1 MNIYMQVLVFD
12 ILDNL
17 FDIQSK
23 LIKVAN
29 VYFDSRNQNLS
40 QNWVCRL
47 FGSFNLLLKL
57 TWILNSLYGKM
68 S

>member
-1 MNIYMQVLVFD
+1 MQVLVFD

-40 QNWVCRL
+40 QN
-47 FGSFNLLLKL
+47 
-57 TWILNSLYGKM
+57 
-68 S
+68 